1 MLPASLESAEK
12 EEKAAK
18 YGEGFIIRIII
29 IIIIMIMITS
39 KDDVGSRC
47 IAANFSFLFMQM
59 G

>member
-1 MLPASLESAEK
+1 MLSASLESAEK

-29 IIIIMIMITS
+29 IIMITS

>member
-1 MLPASLESAEK
+1 MLSASLESAEK

-18 YGEGFIIRIII
+18 YGEGFIIRI
-29 IIIIMIMITS
+29 MIMITS

-47 IAANFSFLFMQM
+47 IAANLSCLFMQM